1 MKGGSILTESELI
14 HALQALPVMRVT
26 VQNLDNALSLL
37 TPEERLVANLV
48 LLYPKRNN
56 IQLVCQH
63 LHVEQSTAYRRR
75 RQVLQ
80 KLLAAL
86 GAAGDRQAD
95 PLPPQGKCE

>member
-1 MKGGSILTESELI
+1 MTEKELLR
-14 HALQALPVMRVT
+14 ALQALPVMRMT

-48 LLYPKRNN
+48 LLYPGRNN

-75 RQVLQ
+75 RQVID

-86 GAAGDRQAD
+86 GNVSPQWAD
-95 PLPPQGKCE
+95 PFASQDKST